1 MNHWEI
7 DMAMFLVG
15 PPEEISGVS
24 ERHWTGLS
32 KAESLQSGVTI
43 PRCGNHEHGQACS
56 SMSEAKLESLSLVV
70 VAIVRG
76 RGEVG

>member
-7 DMAMFLVG
+7 DMAIFLVG
-15 PPEEISGVS
+15 PPEEVSGVS
-24 ERHWTGLS
+24 ECHWTGSS
-32 KAESLQSGVTI
+32 KAECLQSGVTI
-43 PRCGNHEHGQACS
+43 PRYGSREHGQACS

-76 RGEVG
+76 RGGEC